1 MKKFVGI
8 FNVSSFHKEG
18 TDQKGIGSEVE
29 ETVTTILKPNGYVRG
44 DVFDQVT
51 LHTTDSQSPDWGDRF
66 IVTVEKLE
74 GIPEN
79 KGSAIEDFFNQ
90 KMEEK
95 RNEGTVKPLVSG
107 RKFR

>member
-1 MKKFVGI
+1 MKKFVAI
-8 FNVSSFHKEG
+8 FDVSSFHKEG
-18 TDQKGIGSEVE
+18 TDQKGIHDKNE

-44 DVFDQVT
+44 DVFDKIT
-51 LHTTDSQSPDWGDRF
+51 LHTTDSQSPNWGDRF

-74 GIPEN
+74 GLPEN
-79 KGSAIEDFFNQ
+79 HGSALEDFFNE

-95 RNEGTVKPLVSG
+95 RQEGTTKPLLTG